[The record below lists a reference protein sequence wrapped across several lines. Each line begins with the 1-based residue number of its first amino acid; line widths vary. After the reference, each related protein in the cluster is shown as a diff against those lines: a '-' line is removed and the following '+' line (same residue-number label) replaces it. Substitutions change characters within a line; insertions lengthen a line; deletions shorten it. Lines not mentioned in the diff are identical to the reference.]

1 MFINKKSTPQDNLL
15 RIYCV
20 LLRLGALFPAIS
32 LTAGGPVRAVRAEVP
47 RVVTLSPA
55 VLRCH
60 DIAPSSRA
68 RVRWRSPQIAPMGI
82 LP

>member
-47 RVVTLSPA
+47 RVVAGLPPVSACHKHSPFCGA
-55 VLRCH
+55 GVPPR
-60 DIAPSSRA
+60 IEK
-68 RVRWRSPQIAPMGI
+68 Q
-82 LP
+82 